1 MKNLTMKTLYL
12 QFSLYLFIL
21 SYPSTLFAQDSQ
33 YDAVYL
39 SVIKEYTL
47 NSDGSMDFRYA
58 KEQKLQSYRSFHNLY
73 GETFIVYNPLY
84 QNLKINES
92 YTLMA
97 NGKKV
102 TTPANAFN
110 EVLPGFAANAPA
122 FNALREMV
130 VTHTGLERN
139 ATIYLDYT
147 IHSNKGSFPAL
158 GGNELLAEAEPL
170 KNLIIRIRIPA
181 EVDLFYK
188 VFNADFPPAITKEGS
203 FKVYTWQLKDLSAY
217 SPEDHQQGGR
227 ALYPRLIFSTNN
239 DYSKVLSFLTDQPAF
254 KSKPTEEMRSEVVQ
268 WSNETKDPLEIALK
282 IQEKVVNDFRLI
294 DVPLRYTGYSCRT
307 PDQVWNSNYGN
318 SLEKTLLLT
327 TLLNSANID
336 AMPSFITNKDQ
347 YDDKIS
353 TFSCIL
359 DFGVKIK
366 LKEVGTVW
374 LSATSLNPVSLE
386 YAHPDQILISAEQPS
401 KYSFETSNNRGG
413 NAHLLATFIVSS
425 DPILT
430 GEISISLRG
439 TTYPWLDVLRDKNKI
454 KNGIHGSIAGKGLTG
469 IKESNITRDA
479 LFQTFSVQTDKPFRK
494 DTGFFYFTLPDIGS
508 GIDSWNI
515 KTLSIKRTTPYEIPS
530 EIEET
535 HQLAFTLPVGITLF
549 TPVQKIEISNKAGSF
564 LFEIKYN
571 EGKMVLKRQIKIV
584 KSDFSPETYQDFK
597 SLMDQWNNPRHREL
611 IFRSGKK

>member
-1 MKNLTMKTLYL
+1 MKNLCL

-21 SYPSTLFAQDSQ
+21 SFPSKLFAQDSK

-47 NSDGSMDFRYA
+47 NPDGSMDYRYA

-102 TTPANAFN
+102 TTPVNAFN

-122 FNALREMV
+122 FNAIREMV
-130 VTHTGLERN
+130 ITHTGLERN

-181 EVDLFYK
+181 EVDLFFK

-203 FKVYTWQLKDLSAY
+203 FKVFTWQLKDLSAY
-217 SPEDHQQGGR
+217 SPEDHQPGDR
-227 ALYPRLIFSTNN
+227 ARYPRLIFSTKNN
-239 DYSKVLSFLTDQPAF
+239 YSNVLSFLTNQPAF
-254 KSKPTEEMRSEVVQ
+254 QSKPTEPMKSAVVK
-268 WSNETKDPLEIALK
+268 WIDEIKDPLEIALK

-294 DVPLRYTGYSCRT
+294 AVPLRYTGYSCRT

-336 AMPSFITNKDQ
+336 AKPSFIANKDQ
-347 YDDKIS
+347 YDDKVA
-353 TFSCIL
+353 TLSCIM

-366 LKEVGTVW
+366 LKEVGTIW

-386 YAHPDQILISAEQPS
+386 NAHPGQILITPEQPS
-401 KYSFETSNNRGG
+401 KYSFETSNNKGG

-454 KNGIHGSIAGKGLTG
+454 KNGIHGSISGKALTG

-479 LFQTFSVQTDKPFRK
+479 LFQTFSVKTDKPFRK
-494 DTGFFYFTLPDIGS
+494 DTGFFYFTLPEIGS

-515 KTLSIKRTTPYEIPS
+515 KTLSIKRVMPYEIPS
-530 EIEET
+530 EIEEA
-535 HQLAFTLPVGITLF
+535 HQLTFTLPVGITLF
-549 TPVQKIEISNKAGSF
+549 TPVQKNEISNKAGSC

-584 KSDFSPETYQDFK
+584 KRDFTPETY
-597 SLMDQWNNPRHREL
+597 MDLKLLLDHWNNPRHREL
-611 IFRSGKK
+611 IFKSVQN

>member
-1 MKNLTMKTLYL
+1 MKNRYL

-21 SYPSTLFAQDSQ
+21 SFSSTLFAQDSK

-47 NSDGSMDFRYA
+47 NPDGSMDYRYA

-92 YTLMA
+92 YTLMT

-102 TTPANAFN
+102 TTPVNAFN

-122 FNALREMV
+122 FNAIREMV

-170 KNLIIRIRIPA
+170 KNFIIRIRIPA
-181 EVDLFYK
+181 EIDLFFK

-203 FKVYTWQLKDLSAY
+203 FKVFTWQLKDLSAY
-217 SPEDHQQGGR
+217 SPEDHQPGDR
-227 ALYPRLIFSTNN
+227 ARYPRLIFSTKN
-239 DYSKVLSFLTDQPAF
+239 DYSNVLSFLTNQPAF
-254 KSKPTEEMRSEVVQ
+254 QSKPTEPMKLAVVK
-268 WSNETKDPLEIALK
+268 WIDEIKDPLEIALK

-294 DVPLRYTGYSCRT
+294 AVPLRYTGYSCRT

-318 SLEKTLLLT
+318 SFEKTLLLT

-336 AMPSFITNKDQ
+336 AKPSFIANKDQ
-347 YDDKIS
+347 YDDKVA
-353 TFSCIL
+353 TLSCIM

-366 LKEVGTVW
+366 LKEVGTIW
-374 LSATSLNPVSLE
+374 LSATSLNPVSLDN
-386 YAHPDQILISAEQPS
+386 AHPGKILITPEQPS
-401 KYSFETSNNRGG
+401 KYSFETSNNKGG

-454 KNGIHGSIAGKGLTG
+454 KNGIHGSISGKALTG

-479 LFQTFSVQTDKPFRK
+479 LFQTFSVKTDKPFRK
-494 DTGFFYFTLPDIGS
+494 DTGFFYFTLPEIGS

-515 KTLSIKRTTPYEIPS
+515 KTLSIKRVMLYEIPS
-530 EIEET
+530 EIEEA
-535 HQLAFTLPVGITLF
+535 HQLTFTLPVGITLF
-549 TPVQKIEISNKAGSF
+549 TPVQKNEISNKAGSY

-584 KSDFSPETYQDFK
+584 KKEFTPETY
-597 SLMDQWNNPRHREL
+597 MDLKLLLDHWNNPRHREL
-611 IFRSGKK
+611 IFKSVQN